1 MKKYILLIEDEKFQ
15 SEFFSHIIENEF
27 KKKKYIVK
35 TVNSG
40 NEALKILISDK
51 KNDIGLILLDLSL
64 FDISGFDLLKKLSD
78 QNIKIPVAVLSAHEE
93 PDIIEEAKKL
103 GAKEYFIKGKD
114 VDELYRLNKF
124 IDKMMQK
131 YFH

>member
-40 NEALKILISDK
+40 SEALKILLSDQ
-51 KNDIGLILLDLSL
+51 KNEIGLVLLDLSL
-64 FDISGFDLLKKLSD
+64 FDISGFDLLKKLAQ

-93 PDIIEEAKKL
+93 HDIIEEAKKL
-103 GAKEYFIKGKD
+103 GAKEYFVKGKD

-131 YFH
+131 YF